1 MYSFIDA
8 HAHYDDEK
16 YDEDRDEII
25 NSQFQNGVIAIVN
38 ASSDLES
45 SKASFELAKKY
56 NKIYA
61 VVGCHPHEADG
72 FSEDDIEV
80 YKEMLKND
88 KVVGV
93 GECGLDYYYDL
104 SDRDV
109 QKRVFHRMIE
119 FSDENNEPLVIH
131 SRDAVEDTLT
141 MLRSLR
147 HGEKT
152 LIHCF
157 TGAKEVAREY
167 LNLGYFLSIGG
178 AVTFKNARHVV
189 ESVEYAPLDRLLLE
203 TDAPY
208 MTPVPYRGKRNLS
221 IYIEN
226 VVKKIAEIKNV
237 TPEEV
242 AEITTK
248 NARFFY
254 GIEEN

>member
-25 NSQFQNGVIAIVN
+25 NSQFKNGVIAIVN

-45 SKASFELAKKY
+45 SKASFELAQKY
-56 NKIYA
+56 DKIYA

-109 QKRVFHRMIE
+109 QKRVFHRMI
-119 FSDENNEPLVIH
+119 
-131 SRDAVEDTLT
+131 
-141 MLRSLR
+141 
-147 HGEKT
+147 
-152 LIHCF
+152 
-157 TGAKEVAREY
+157 
-167 LNLGYFLSIGG
+167 
-178 AVTFKNARHVV
+178 
-189 ESVEYAPLDRLLLE
+189 
-203 TDAPY
+203 
-208 MTPVPYRGKRNLS
+208 
-221 IYIEN
+221 
-226 VVKKIAEIKNV
+226 
-237 TPEEV
+237 
-242 AEITTK
+242 
-248 NARFFY
+248 
-254 GIEEN
+254 